1 MWRPAFELGRG
12 GRLVRAETTAQCVV
26 VACWDSVLRAGR
38 GLERVDRIP
47 VTCARKGT
55 TWKLPGAGG
64 KGRGRTSV
72 LRMHVHRVLVSWA
85 TPYVHT
91 LRCVSLPYPLTGVV
105 VAGGCCRYIRLHF
118 LLKAQGCLRRYV
130 DGYTAPSPTASQPSP
145 LPGKSWRVA
154 TSPYAVDNRV
164 VPTKP
169 GPQSHSIQGPAQHA
183 PSVHQSWWGQRS
195 LLHALQVR
203 SSLA

>member
-105 VAGGCCRYIRLHF
+105 VAGECCRYIRLHF
-118 LLKAQGCLRRYV
+118 LLKAQGCLRRYLE
-130 DGYTAPSPTASQPSP
+130 GYTAPSPTASQPATRQELARSNVAVRRGQPCGAHQAGAAEP
-145 LPGKSWRVA
+145 LHPGARPHARQCTKAGGGREACCMLSK
-154 TSPYAVDNRV
+154 Y
-164 VPTKP
+164 VPK
-169 GPQSHSIQGPAQHA
+169 
-183 PSVHQSWWGQRS
+183 
-195 LLHALQVR
+195 LL
-203 SSLA
+203 